1 MPLQLDYRG
10 NRAYAAVASPS
21 LCLPVPLSEL
31 LNPLPDFKES
41 CQRHLHFSSPH
52 AAHLTHP
59 PTATESSK
67 HGPSQSSGSS
77 KYALRLLAENR
88 PSTALLPYR
97 GSQRICQVRM
107 ATWACKTMRR
117 PLQPRHRT
125 LSFKATLSPQSCS
138 ERSSFSS
145 PSLIWDQTN
154 QDVSCQQEA
163 PAALH
168 RLCGSVTTSLS
179 STV

>member
-21 LCLPVPLSEL
+21 LCLSVPLSEL

-67 HGPSQSSGSS
+67 HGPSQTSGSS

-88 PSTALLPYR
+88 PSTALLPYL
-97 GSQRICQVRM
+97 GSQCICQLRMVVCVCKRM
-107 ATWACKTMRR
+107 AA
-117 PLQPRHRT
+117 LQPRHRT
-125 LSFKATLSPQSCS
+125 LFFKATLSPGAPNAAASPPTD
-138 ERSSFSS
+138 SSVFK
-145 PSLIWDQTN
+145 QTKM
-154 QDVSCQQEA
+154 
-163 PAALH
+163 
-168 RLCGSVTTSLS
+168 
-179 STV
+179 